1 MKRLFLFSVIVLS
14 FSQFIFA
21 QSTVWPMNGKIRVYF
36 NHPVTTTVSSGTN
49 AVYLNNCIADTLVNY
64 INRAKYTIDCA
75 IYNATSSS
83 TMTPVITAINAAKNR
98 GLTIRWIDNG
108 NNSSNTAVSGLL
120 SSINVLSSPST
131 SGYGIMHCKFMI
143 IDANSSNTADPIVWT
158 GSTNWSD
165 QQFNADYNN
174 VVIIQDKPLALAYT
188 AEFNEM
194 WGSTTATPNAT
205 AAKFGSTKTDPLTT
219 HTFTIGGKTV
229 ELYFSPTDG
238 VNNHIISTINTANTD
253 LYFGVYTF
261 TQNSDATPIVAKH
274 NAGVYTAGIIDVF
287 SQTYSPYTTLLNGLG
302 SSLFKVY
309 TGTNNLLYHNKF
321 LIVDPSNPN
330 SDPQV
335 LTGSHNWSSSA
346 NSSNDENTLIIHDAT
361 VANMY
366 YQSFYHNFTDMG
378 GTLTLI
384 SAINDLSNMDND
396 INVYPNPN
404 VVGSPVYINLNP
416 SLNITDA
423 KLIIYNILGDK
434 LKVIKHLNNDLNT
447 IDCGI
452 QNKGMYFYQLFDGDK
467 LIKTGKFL
475 FQ

>member
-1 MKRLFLFSVIVLS
+1 MKKNLLLASIMLL

-64 INRAKYTIDCA
+64 INRAKYTMDCA
-75 IYNATSSS
+75 IYNATYSS
-83 TMTPVITAINAAKNR
+83 TMTPVINAVNAAKAR
-98 GLTIRWIDNG
+98 GVTVRWIDNG
-108 NNSSNTAVSGLL
+108 SSSNSAVSHLS
-120 SSINVLSSPST
+120 SSINTLSSPT
-131 SGYGIMHCKFMI
+131 ATGYGIMHCKFMI
-143 IDANSSNTADPIVWT
+143 IDANSTNTADPIVWT

-165 QQFNADYNN
+165 EQFNSDYNN
-174 VVIIQDKPLALAYT
+174 VVIIQDQALAQAYT

-194 WGSTTATPNAT
+194 WGSTTATPSSTN
-205 AAKFGSTKTDPLTT
+205 AKFGSHKTDPLAN
-219 HTFTIGGKTV
+219 HSFSIGGKNV

-238 VNNHIISTINTANTD
+238 TNNHIISTINSANTD

-261 TQNSDATPIVAKH
+261 TLNSDATPIVTKH
-274 NAGVYTAGIIDVF
+274 NAGVYTAGIEDSY

-302 SSLFKVY
+302 SSLFKVF
-309 TGTNNLLYHNKF
+309 TETSSMIYHNKF
-321 LIVDPSNPN
+321 VVVDPSNPN

-346 NSSNDENTLIIHDAT
+346 NTDNDENTLIIHDAT

-366 YQSFYHNFTDMG
+366 YQSFYHNFTDLG
-378 GTLTLI
+378 GTLTII
-384 SAINDLSNMDND
+384 SGVND
-396 INVYPNPN
+396 ITPADGDVYLYPNPA
-404 VVGSPVYINLNP
+404 VEGSPVY
-416 SLNITDA
+416 LNINPELNLADA

-434 LKVIKHLNNDLNT
+434 LKEFAHLNNQQIA

-452 QNKGMYFYQLFDGDK
+452 QRKGIYFYRLFDGEK
-467 LIKTGKFL
+467 LLKAGKIL
-475 FQ
+475 FY